1 MISKQYLKVNLSV
14 INHFKNIGLVLL
26 FLTAFNSCREE
37 IIPPDNFVERVND
50 PVQVTEWNSY
60 IFLLNADKFT
70 MNLVVPSNFNSIR
83 TRFIISLIDYESG
96 YTTISVLDKNSVERF
111 KYFIADEVAYDS
123 ELLDGYVPSKI
134 TIRTQN
140 FSGKVKIEF
149 RRTL

>member
-1 MISKQYLKVNLSV
+1 MNFCL
-14 INHFKNIGLVLL
+14 KNIGLILITL
-26 FLTAFNSCREE
+26 FLFNSCREE

-50 PVQVTEWNSY
+50 PVQVRDQNSY
-60 IFLLNADKFT
+60 ILVLNADKFT
-70 MNLVVPSNFNSIR
+70 MNLVVPSIFTSFRNRFN
-83 TRFIISLIDYESG
+83 ISLIDYESG
-96 YTTISVLDKNSVERF
+96 YTSISVFDKNSVERF
-111 KYFIADEVAYDS
+111 KYFIADEINYHS

>member
-1 MISKQYLKVNLSV
+1 MIHYL
-14 INHFKNIGLVLL
+14 KNIGLILLL
-26 FLTAFNSCREE
+26 FSFFSNCREE

-50 PVQVTEWNSY
+50 PVQLREWNSY
-60 IFLLNADKFT
+60 LFLLNADKFT
-70 MNLVVPSNFNSIR
+70 MNLVVPSNFNSLR
-83 TRFIISLIDYESG
+83 TRFIISLIDYKSG
-96 YTTISVLDKNSVERF
+96 YTTISVSDNNAIERF
-111 KYFIADEVAYDS
+111 KYFVAEEVAYDS

>member
-1 MISKQYLKVNLSV
+1 MIRYL
-14 INHFKNIGLVLL
+14 KNIGLVFILL
-26 FLTAFNSCREE
+26 VVFNSCREE
-37 IIPPDNFVERVND
+37 IIPPDNFVERIND
-50 PVQVTEWNSY
+50 PVQVSERNSY

-70 MNLVVPSNFNSIR
+70 MNLVVPSSFNSIR
-83 TRFIISLIDYESG
+83 TRFNISLIDYESG

-111 KYFIADEVAYDS
+111 KYFIADEVEYDS

-149 RRTL
+149 RRIL